1 MSTATPAPVHRRQD
15 ISDRAWETIAPHLSG
30 DPSKEGRPAEDNR
43 RFSNRVFWILRTGA
57 P

>member
-30 DPSKEGRPAEDNR
+30 RPGKVGRPAEDNR
-43 RFSNRVFWILRTGA
+43 RFSNRVFWILHTGA